1 MREPATSEMRLQ
13 IPFATMVKVALFLL
27 LVVIVAKL
35 SKLFAIVYVAAMLA
49 VVMAAATDWLQTH
62 HVPRKVA
69 LTVVILITFGAVL
82 LFLFWIVPLM
92 FAQMQQMVA
101 DMPNIAARLERELP
115 RAAPYI
121 RSIAA
126 QIHSRPAPGNFKEW
140 LTRGAMAGWYAIEAL
155 TAIFLTLVMA
165 VYFVIEGKRALAWL
179 FSFAP
184 EPQRRRLVRTS
195 EEVEPVMRA
204 YMRGQL
210 ITSSLAAAVA
220 FVTMLLLHVPAA
232 VPLAVLAFVG
242 DFIPVL
248 GFIGSVVPAL
258 LLALLVSPIAPLIVL
273 AAYAA
278 YHLVENYYV
287 VPRVYGRAMRLSTLT
302 VLLSV
307 AAGGIVVGPIGA
319 VLILPI
325 VAAYPAVERI
335 WLRRHLAPDTVPKHD
350 AIEGDDEERAD
361 EVAEDVMT
369 KS

>member
-1 MREPATSEMRLQ
+1 MTGDLQ
-13 IPFATMVKVALFLL
+13 LRIPFATLIKVALFLL
-27 LVVIVAKL
+27 LVLMVVKLRSLVA
-35 SKLFAIVYVAAMLA
+35 IIYVATMLA
-49 VVMAAATDWLQTH
+49 VVMAAATEWLQTKR
-62 HVPRKVA
+62 VPRRAA
-69 LTVVILITFGAVL
+69 LAVVIFFTFAVVV

-92 FAQMQQMVA
+92 LEEMQQLVTNLPA
-101 DMPNIAARLERELP
+101 TAQRLEQRIP
-115 RAAPYI
+115 AAAPYI
-121 RSIAA
+121 HSIAA
-126 QIHSRPAPGNFKEW
+126 QMRSRPANVKEW

-155 TAIFLTLVMA
+155 TAIFMTIVLA
-165 VYFVIEGKRALAWL
+165 VYFVLDGKRTLAWL

-184 EPQRRRLVRTS
+184 EAPRRKLVQTS
-195 EEVEPVMRA
+195 EEVEPVMLA

-210 ITSSLAAAVA
+210 ITSTLAAAVA
-220 FVTMLLLHVPAA
+220 FVTLLLLHVPAA

-307 AAGGIVVGPIGA
+307 AAGGLITGPVGA
-319 VLILPI
+319 VLILPV

-335 WLRRHLAPDTVPKHD
+335 WLRPHLAEDTVPKHD
-350 AIEGDDEERAD
+350 AIEGDDERRAD
-361 EVAEDVMT
+361 EVADGVLR
-369 KS
+369 S